1 MNAVFQAT
9 IEFLRLY
16 WPPLLCGVAVVA
28 ILPLIV
34 GYIVLVERK
43 IMADMQAR
51 LGPMRVG
58 PHGLLQPIADAVKLL
73 IKEDIIPDNAD
84 KLVFWLAPVLS
95 VGAAL
100 LSLAGLAIGPAFQ
113 IAQDINIGILFVVG
127 VSAMGIFGIVLGGWA
142 SNSHYSLMGALRSSA
157 QLVSYE
163 TAAGMALVSAL
174 LFTGT
179 LNIKSIVEAQSKEG
193 IWFVLLAPVAFF
205 TYLVASIAETNR
217 APFDLPEAESE
228 LVAGYMTEFS
238 GFRWSLY
245 FLAEYT
251 NMIVVASVATTLFLG
266 GWLRPFAS
274 VRWLDFLD
282 FVPPLLMIA
291 VGAYCVLRAPKQP
304 SRVQQWFMLAV
315 AGLCIALA
323 LVLTMP
329 VIAPVIKPS
338 LREAAKPFFAGIHG
352 GFWFLLKVSAYIYL
366 FMWLRFTLPRYRF
379 DQLMRLGWHFL
390 IPLSIINVLLVG
402 VAMIAGTYFH
412 LHGWWLLLATTPAAL
427 IALVAALLFLAA
439 SRGILVHRADH
450 SLCRRDH
457 GAFCF
462 CDHAREPGRGGA
474 PDPIRAAE
482 MGGVG
487 HRAGAGGTGRTHA
500 LVFRENARAGIAGAG
515 GGAGEPVAAQFGR
528 GGKKPVRLV
537 PAAL

>member
-1 MNAVFQAT
+1 MSAVMQAT
-9 IEFLRLY
+9 IEFLKLY
-16 WPPLLCGVAVVA
+16 WAPLLCGVAIVA
-28 ILPLIV
+28 VLPLIV

-43 IMADMQAR
+43 LMADMQAR

-100 LSLAGLAIGPAFQ
+100 LALAGLAIGPAFQ

-193 IWFVLLAPVAFF
+193 IWFVMLAPVAFF

-266 GWLRPFAS
+266 GWLRPFAHVS
-274 VRWLDFLD
+274 WLNFLD
-282 FVPPLLMIA
+282 FAPTVLMMF
-291 VGAYCVLRAPKQP
+291 VGVYCFVRVPKQP
-304 SRVQQWFMLAV
+304 VTIQKIFMAMVGYLCLAV
-315 AGLCIALA
+315 A
-323 LVLTMP
+323 LVLLVP
-329 VIAPVIKPS
+329 VAVPILKPS
-338 LREAAKPFFAGIHG
+338 LTEAARPFYAGIHG
-352 GFWFLLKVSAYIYL
+352 GFWFILKVSLYIYF
-366 FMWLRFTLPRYRF
+366 FMWLRFTIPRYRF

-390 IPLSIINVLLVG
+390 IPLSIINVLPVG
-402 VAMIAGTYFH
+402 VALIAGSYFN
-412 LHGWWLLLATTPAAL
+412 LHGWGLLLVTTPAAV
-427 IALVAALLFLAA
+427 ITLVAALLILAA
-439 SRGILVHRADH
+439 EKE
-450 SLCRRDH
+450 RDTRQQPN
-457 GAFCF
+457 AVSDFY
-462 CDHAREPGRGGA
+462 
-474 PDPIRAAE
+474 
-482 MGGVG
+482 
-487 HRAGAGGTGRTHA
+487 AG
-500 LVFRENARAGIAGAG
+500 
-515 GGAGEPVAAQFGR
+515 
-528 GGKKPVRLV
+528 
-537 PAAL
+537 